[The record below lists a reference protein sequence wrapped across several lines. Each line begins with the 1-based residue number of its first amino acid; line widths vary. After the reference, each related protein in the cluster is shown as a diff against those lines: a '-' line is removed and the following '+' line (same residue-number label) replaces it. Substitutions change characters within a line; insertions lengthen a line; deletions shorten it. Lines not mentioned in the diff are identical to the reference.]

1 MRYDQ
6 IEPLLKS
13 KKPTVSVEI
22 GVHKGKRGGMIARH
36 SGMYYGFDLWEL
48 GDSELDKKEY
58 NGKGRSTK
66 EEARSRLNCTR
77 YELIQGNTLETLP
90 QFVKRGVLVDFA
102 FV

>member
-36 SGMYYGFDLWEL
+36 SGMYYGFDL
-48 GDSELDKKEY
+48 
-58 NGKGRSTK
+58 
-66 EEARSRLNCTR
+66 
-77 YELIQGNTLETLP
+77 
-90 QFVKRGVLVDFA
+90 
-102 FV
+102 